1 MHDFTNSNE
10 PNGPC
15 KWRDLHEVY
24 RDSCRRRS
32 YNSIRRRL
40 FQWRDIWCISGCQ
53 ECDPMTFRSRT
64 RHTHTHVHE
73 HADASDYA
81 EITLWTVRQL
91 YIRFKRWLLLFRSL
105 FYVCMKTTKQTAKC
119 EREMRSPIAVHE
131 SKTFEFNYTTSI
143 FASLFFSQSIH

>member
-1 MHDFTNSNE
+1 MNQTDRA
-10 PNGPC
+10 NGEIYTKFIAIRVVDVRTILLGAGC
-15 KWRDLHEVY
+15 FNGEIYDALAAAKNATRWLFEAERD
-24 RDSCRRRS
+24 
-32 YNSIRRRL
+32 
-40 FQWRDIWCISGCQ
+40 
-53 ECDPMTFRSRT
+53 T
-64 RHTHTHVHE
+64 HTHTHVHE

-91 YIRFKRWLLLFRSL
+91 YIRFKRWLLLLRSL
-105 FYVCMKTTKQTAKC
+105 FYVCMMTTKQTAKC